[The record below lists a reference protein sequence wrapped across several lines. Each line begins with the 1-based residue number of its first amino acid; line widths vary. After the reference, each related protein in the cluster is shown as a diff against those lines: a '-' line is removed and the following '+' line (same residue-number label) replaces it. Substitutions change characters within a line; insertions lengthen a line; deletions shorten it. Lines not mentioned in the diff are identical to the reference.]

1 MLRLSK
7 RLESTHLAKTLY
19 LIGGPMGVGKTAVCR
34 ELNRKLPA
42 SVMLDGDWCWCA
54 DPFQVTEETKRMVL
68 DNICHLLG
76 NFLRC
81 STYENV
87 ILCWVMHERAIIDE
101 MLGRLPIEECD
112 AKVQVVSL
120 VAREDELR
128 RRVEGDVRAGLR
140 DEEAVSRSL
149 AYLPLYR
156 DLGTD
161 LIDTTGLAPHE
172 VAAHIAASN
181 R

>member
-1 MLRLSK
+1 M
-7 RLESTHLAKTLY
+7 AKTLY
-19 LIGGPMGVGKTAVCR
+19 LIGGPMGVGKTVVCR
-34 ELNRKLPA
+34 ELNQMLPA

-54 DPFQVTEETKRMVL
+54 NPFQVTPETKRMVL

-101 MLGRLPIEECD
+101 ILGRLPIEECG
-112 AKVQVVSL
+112 AEVRIASL
-120 VAREDELR
+120 IASEDDLR
-128 RRVEGDVRAGLR
+128 HRVEGDVRAGLR
-140 DEEAVSRSL
+140 DEEAVVRSL
-149 AYLPLYR
+149 SYLPRYR
-156 DLGTD
+156 DLDTE

-172 VAAHIAASN
+172 VAARIVAPN
-181 R
+181 G

>member
-7 RLESTHLAKTLY
+7 RLEGTHLAKTLY

-87 ILCWVMHERAIIDE
+87 ILCWVMHERAIIDDI
-101 MLGRLPIEECD
+101 LGKLPIEECD
-112 AKVQVVSL
+112 AKVCAVSL
-120 VAREDELR
+120 VADVHVPFRFLADSSTTSTYPRNAQSAVKSGLQAALPAIISYDYPSASEEL
-128 RRVEGDVRAGLR
+128 
-140 DEEAVSRSL
+140 
-149 AYLPLYR
+149 
-156 DLGTD
+156 T
-161 LIDTTGLAPHE
+161 
-172 VAAHIAASN
+172 
-181 R
+181 